1 LAARFTALSGELV
14 LSEIGPE
21 RLGFKLI
28 EKGFDFADGSAAVI
42 A

>member
-1 LAARFTALSGELV
+1 LAAPFTALRREFV
-14 LSEIGPE
+14 LPEIGPE

>member
-1 LAARFTALSGELV
+1 M

-21 RLGFKLI
+21 RFGFKLI
-28 EKGFDFADGSAAVI
+28 EKGFDFTDGSAAAI

>member
-1 LAARFTALSGELV
+1 M

-28 EKGFDFADGSAAVI
+28 EKGFDFADRSTAAI